1 MNAMLGIEERK
12 LRLIAMGGTIGF
24 ATGSNGAVPQL
35 GGRDL
40 VINAVEEGT
49 QVDSLDLSNISSI
62 GIADHHL
69 LTLSRTIDESI
80 SDGYAGIVVTH
91 GTDTLEETAYFLA
104 LTLERGRVPI
114 VLTGAM
120 RHSGLLGYD
129 GPANLRAA
137 LRTAEAAHVADAGPV
152 VVLADQIHAA
162 RFVTKSHA
170 TRLSA
175 FTSASGPI
183 GQITEDRALLWFQ
196 PRYQDFLSTIQTT
209 QLPRVELLT
218 MAAGVQPVAIRAII
232 DTAPGGLVIEGFGG
246 GHIPP
251 ALLDTIDEAISRRIP
266 VVAASRCGD
275 GPTLRGTYGV
285 PGTEIDLQS
294 RGVLMAGAI
303 SGLKARLRLTVAL
316 ASQLRLETVFPVE

>member
-1 MNAMLGIEERK
+1 MLGIEEHK

-35 GGRDL
+35 AGRDL
-40 VINAVEEGT
+40 VIDVTEEGT
-49 QVDSLDLSNISSI
+49 HVDPLDLANMSSI
-62 GIADHHL
+62 GLRDHHL
-69 LTLSRTIDESI
+69 LTLARTIDESI
-80 SDGYAGIVVTH
+80 SDGYAGVVVTH

-104 LTLERGRVPI
+104 LTLKRGRVPI

-120 RHSGLLGYD
+120 RHSGLVDYD
-129 GPANLRAA
+129 GPSNLRAA

-152 VVLADQIHAA
+152 VVLADEIHAA

-183 GQITEDRALLWFQ
+183 GQIIEDRAVLWFQ
-196 PRYQDFLSTIQTT
+196 PRYQDFLSTIQTP

-218 MAAGVQPVAIRAII
+218 MAVGIQPVAVRAII
-232 DTAPGGLVIEGFGG
+232 DTAPAGLVIEGFGG

-251 ALLDTIDEAISRRIP
+251 ALLDCIDEAISRRIP

-275 GPTLRGTYGV
+275 GPTLSGTYGV
-285 PGTEIDLQS
+285 PGTELDLQS
-294 RGVLMAGAI
+294 RGVIMAGAI
-303 SGLKARLRLTVAL
+303 SGPKARLRLTVAM
-316 ASQLRLETVFPVE
+316 ASELRLETVFPVE